1 MKTLKLFVLLSIVVL
16 FTTCS
21 NEKDVTND
29 PNDPGDVA
37 IDPVEVDV
45 SSASSLEITNP
56 LRGDYIISE
65 AGKAP
70 PFTIE
75 GIACD
80 DINEV
85 ISVDVNGT
93 SLPLIDY
100 EADCVSFGTELEGKW
115 GLNTILGKSVNDQG
129 NEVSIVQSNL
139 ISSEFL
145 SPLSSLIPNA
155 LKLRLDQDIIDDF
168 DRTDIDDFSTVLNLT
183 LNHYLPLG
191 VSALDDEIPNL
202 LYDGIVTTVAD
213 CGACVTPGSIGND
226 CSNCPRWFGLLG
238 NEIFNGCYT
247 QTNKE
252 GIEIRKVG
260 PLQIGGISHNYVYLN
275 DGKLNITIGLEEIIF
290 PVSVDIYEDIA
301 PNRECLADGQVRY
314 NPSGTIGF
322 SLLEVNLIYD
332 LNSNGESIDMVL
344 EDVQIAALWDS
355 NIDFTP
361 SELINSVLN
370 NVLANVASRFTNIL
384 IPPLLSIL
392 GIGCDALNN
401 EIIPILVITSDAGIP
416 IGHDFSDFQWRA
428 DCTYFSIVGLLDEFL
443 DISGDISS
451 NIPDLDTTNTT
462 LGVDLMIEGKTSQ
475 INIGDGFID
484 YSLDLIVL
492 PVNIIKEE
500 GLSIIGPSN
509 SPIFD
514 EMDGT
519 FGIGIKHDLIN
530 NMLWALWAGGGF
542 DDIDTSEILNTLNQD
557 PSLQGLDLKILSIES
572 RTPPVMMPG
581 SSNLDVIFG
590 VGEIY
595 LIAEMIVP
603 NLELI
608 DGQPSITEATESLT
622 IIVSTFL
629 PANMEFDSDDN
640 KLQFTFTADPDTNV
654 EIKSAIKTPAMD
666 DLERIIGDL
675 ISGIMKGKI
684 TDFPPLPIPSIPIG
698 NPEIGIP
705 EGSTLKLSNGQL
717 DNTEGYFKIIGEML
731 NVDN

>member
-1 MKTLKLFVLLSIVVL
+1 MKTLKLFVLLTIGVL
-16 FTTCS
+16 FITCS

-29 PNDPGDVA
+29 PV
-37 IDPVEVDV
+37 IDPVEENV
-45 SSASSLEITNP
+45 SSASLFELTKP

-65 AGKAP
+65 AGSSP
-70 PFTIE
+70 LFTVE
-75 GIACD
+75 GKACD

-85 ISVDVNGT
+85 INVDINAS
-93 SLPLIDY
+93 SLPLTDY
-100 EADCVSFGTELEGKW
+100 EADCVSFGTELVGKW
-115 GLNTILGKSVNDQG
+115 GLNTILGKTVNDQG

-155 LKLRLDQDIIDDF
+155 LKLRLDQEIIDDF

-183 LNHYLPLG
+183 LNHSLDLG
-191 VSALDDEIPNL
+191 VRALDDEIPDIL
-202 LYDGIVTTVAD
+202 HDGIKTTRPICGSCLILFHGDDSYED
-213 CGACVTPGSIGND
+213 CPSRIVGGKET
-226 CSNCPRWFGLLG
+226 
-238 NEIFNGCYT
+238 NGYYT

-252 GIEIRKVG
+252 GIEIRKAG
-260 PLQIGGISHNYVYLN
+260 PLQIGGISHNYVYLK

-322 SLLEVNLIYD
+322 RVLEMNLIYD

-344 EDVQIAALWDS
+344 EDIQITALWDS

-361 SELINSVLN
+361 SELINSALN

-401 EIIPILVITSDAGIP
+401 EIIPILTITSDAGIP

-428 DCTYFSIVGLLDEFL
+428 DCAYFSIVGLLDKFL
-443 DISGDISS
+443 DISGDISG
-451 NIPDLDTTNTT
+451 NIPDLDTTNTA
-462 LGVDLMIEGKTSQ
+462 LGVDLMIEAKTSQ
-475 INIGDGFID
+475 VNIGDGFID

-492 PVNIIKEE
+492 PVNNINDKEE
-500 GLSIIGPSN
+500 DLLIIGPSN
-509 SPIFD
+509 APIFD
-514 EMDGT
+514 EMGGT
-519 FGIGIKHDLIN
+519 FGIGLKHDLIN
-530 NMLWALWAGGGF
+530 NILWALWAGGGF

-557 PSLQGLDLKILSIES
+557 QRLQELDLKIVSIETG
-572 RTPPVMMPG
+572 TPPVMMPG
-581 SSNLDVIFG
+581 SSNSDVIFG
-590 VGEIY
+590 VGEIN

-629 PANMEFDSDDN
+629 PANIELDSDEN
-640 KLQFTFTADPDTNV
+640 KLLFTFINEDIQAEV
-654 EIKSAIKTPAMD
+654 EIKSSINTQAMD
-666 DLERIIGDL
+666 DLKHIIGDI
-675 ISGIMKGKI
+675 ISGLMKDKI
-684 TDFPPLPIPSIPIG
+684 TDFPPLPIPTIPIG
-698 NPEIGIP
+698 DPDIGIP
-705 EGSTLKLSNGQL
+705 EGSALKLTNGQL
-717 DNTEGYFKIIGEML
+717 NNTEGYFKIIGEMFGVE
-731 NVDN
+731 N